1 MNLKPCKQ
9 LITLLAVL
17 CLLLPFGSTGAESGT
32 EIPIAKGTEPATV
45 RVLLTRFSALDRLDM
60 TLNGSYSADYGTG
73 SLVFGRG
80 ADVTVLLR
88 NGRFYLYYMDTR
100 LDAGTEL
107 VFTRHPVEAGTL
119 NGVQFANNPSVYEGD
134 LCLTVVEEKLNMV
147 LTLGLEDY
155 VKGVVPYEMSESFP
169 LEALKAQAVAARTY
183 VVSKAQTAAKNAYD
197 VVDNTNDQVYR
208 GRREEYTRC
217 EQAVNDTR
225 GVCGFYKGKLATC
238 YYTASNGGQTELAEH
253 EWKNIKDAGY
263 LDMRDDPYD
272 LANPQSRVLSVTVPK
287 TATTVKEMPYAIRLL
302 VSSELAGELVG
313 QGFDPAPESVLV
325 NAVTAISVNTPRF
338 EAPSRL
344 YTMLHITFEYS
355 ARTRSDPSIPAGGD
369 VTDTP
374 QPSASPT
381 DQSEDTLTPAPPA
394 EDEEV
399 SLFTAAATPTPA
411 PTPAPTATP
420 EPTPEPASVETT
432 AEDKI
437 TESVPT
443 PSPSPTPAPS
453 YGPFVKADKPVTLDI
468 PIFPDAE
475 KYLSL
480 SINGDDNELYSVT
493 ETDTSFTISA
503 RRFGHG
509 VGLSQRGAEWMAGND
524 QKTYT
529 EILSFYYPGMT
540 LMRYDET
547 TVTLPALEQPLTETA
562 GPVPSPTPRPTL
574 MPVTQTLPTGAWYA
588 TVTGIA
594 EDSTLNLRATPDLS
608 GDVLM
613 KLYRDQQLIVLEECD
628 QEGWVRVKTD
638 AVEGY
643 VMEKFLT
650 KAN

>member
-1 MNLKPCKQ
+1 MRLKRWKQ
-9 LITLLAVL
+9 LLTLLAVA
-17 CLLLPFGSTGAESGT
+17 CLLLPFASTGAEGGA
-32 EIPIAKGTEPATV
+32 EIPTAKGTEPATV
-45 RVLLTRFSALDRLDM
+45 RVLLTRFSAFDRLDM

-80 ADVTVLLR
+80 ADVTVLLK

-107 VFTRHPVEAGTL
+107 VFSRHPVEAGTL
-119 NGVQFANNPSVYEGD
+119 NGVQFANNPSLYEGD
-134 LCLTVVEEKLNMV
+134 LRLTVVDEKLNMV

-183 VVSKAQTAAKNAYD
+183 VVSKALTAVKNAYD

-238 YYTASNGGQTELAEH
+238 YYTASNGGQTELAEN
-253 EWKNIKDAGY
+253 EWKNVKNAGY

-287 TATTVKEMPYAIRLL
+287 TAATVKDMPYAIRLL

-355 ARTRSDPSIPAGGD
+355 ARTRTDPPIPATGD
-369 VTDTP
+369 ATDTP
-374 QPSASPT
+374 QPSASPIA
-381 DQSEDTLTPAPPA
+381 DEDTTTPAPPA

-399 SLFTAAATPTPA
+399 SLFTAAVTPS
-411 PTPAPTATP
+411 PAPTATP
-420 EPTPEPASVETT
+420 EPTAEPTPEPASVDTV
-432 AEDKI
+432 AED
-437 TESVPT
+437 TATVSPAPT

-453 YGPFVKADKPVTLDI
+453 YGPFVKTDQPVTLDI

-480 SINGDDNELYSVT
+480 SINGDDNELYTVT
-493 ETDTSFTISA
+493 EDDTSFTISA

-540 LMRYDET
+540 LMRYAET
-547 TVTLPALEQPLTETA
+547 AVTLPPLEQPLTETA
-562 GPVPSPTPRPTL
+562 GPVPTPTPRPTL

-613 KLYRDQQLIVLEECD
+613 KLYRDQKLIVVEECD